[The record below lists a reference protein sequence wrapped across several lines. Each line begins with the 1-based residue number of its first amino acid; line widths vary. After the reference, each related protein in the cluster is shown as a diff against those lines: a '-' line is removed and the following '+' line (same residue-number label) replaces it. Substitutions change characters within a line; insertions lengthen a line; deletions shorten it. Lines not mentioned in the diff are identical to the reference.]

1 MPTVPAPRRRSIG
14 MSEARS
20 RMVANASAYLNI
32 SGEQFIQLAISA
44 ALMSLADN
52 DKVFSY
58 IIARSGG
65 VDFDDLAK
73 VTA

>member
-1 MPTVPAPRRRSIG
+1 MPTVPTPRRRSIG
-14 MSEARS
+14 MTEARS
-20 RMVANASAYLNI
+20 RMVANASAYLNL

-52 DKVFSY
+52 DAVFSC

-65 VDFDDLAK
+65 VDWKDL
-73 VTA
+73 TP